1 MLYNDFSEE
10 KADKLSKINQTSF
23 ATPESVMVQL
33 SKNNADD
40 SIVDKMNVFFSR
52 DKEGPFERLK
62 NSLAKQ
68 SGINPDTVSSL
79 RELYTKKTFMGL
91 RSVWEDT
98 FPRVGRAIA
107 LKQQGVDN
115 PWQKADVSPYKIW
128 DAKREK
134 GEVIDFGTAIFGDTN
149 PEDTKQYKELIDN
162 GASPEFARQTVL
174 KTKGE
179 NIWTLIEEES
189 RKVDMPEEVARE
201 LKARGKGTQAT
212 FGRVVWQLPPL
223 NFIAGPDDRAYDFW
237 TGVVD
242 LGANIFDPTFIVG
255 KVAKT
260 VKGGTKM
267 LALSDEAAASVGLLN
282 GYVRKSFSKRTVKD
296 VINSPSGDNIA
307 EFLLKNKDKPATI
320 LEQSNFKFVN
330 KYIMTDEQ
338 LASNTTKFMNDLK
351 NITEEGQSGIL
362 KVKELL
368 MENANVLAASTEGMI
383 PEIQKVGRFSQFLD
397 TYFGAG
403 YQTKLKANNPDQ
415 LIVNY
420 TKFLKSIDPKSN
432 LLGFDRNQ
440 RLTQLLDKLDAT
452 KTKDPFLRGNII
464 VNAVIEDMGSLRKI
478 VDESF
483 ETSKTLSTNGKIR
496 AQALSKSVFTNL
508 TKYVGEVSDDM
519 GKNKSLYTNL
529 SELPN
534 EMKILWGDE
543 LTKLGW
549 STEDINK
556 GFNTFANQ
564 PILESTLTRDIRL
577 PDVSE
582 VVKLVNTLDK
592 SMKGQFLKAADIVGS
607 KGIDSVMDFYVGKVF
622 KPIALLRPAW
632 TVRVIAEEQ
641 LRALADGVL
650 GIRDNYL
657 NPMSIL
663 GRMGLIDVRPSAARS
678 GWLNNGVF
686 EAGIGEAESRAFDNL
701 TGNTI
706 RQKVDWEVVQR
717 EATDIIQQTGVGNPN
732 TKNWNEG
739 QYRVINNYLDS
750 KLTQAIAKIKLQGSD
765 IESARR
771 SIATEQLIDD
781 MLTEGNEFREAMLSI
796 STSTNQENVLQV
808 LQTTTD
814 RTVIRQFLDTLSE
827 AVTADLSKD
836 GNITAEMW
844 ELLATGKFKNA
855 AGETIDIK
863 QIARGSATKAEKA
876 LFDAGELSAKRQRE
890 IAKTNEQNMNKAI
903 KEYVNKFGDS
913 LTIDVKH
920 RTKPITLDSK
930 FYDKFVNYGMEWLM
944 TRPTNNMSRIPV
956 FKSTYWNK
964 SAELISISSEA
975 VKDKILKGAADA
987 GINKRQIERWRKIVS
1002 AGDEGIDDPELIE
1015 QLAKGSAVQ
1024 KTKDLLYDITES
1036 RRFWDVARWVFPF
1049 GNAYQEV
1056 LTTWTKLLGSN
1067 PAVASRA
1074 STVWSGSTQPTDEFT
1089 DTGKGFFFE
1098 NPTNGSVV
1106 FNYPGQKLA
1115 RDWMFGEAENNL
1127 NVNVNL
1133 PVYAQSLNIAA
1144 TVLPGVGPTLRIP
1157 AAYFFQNFPEES
1169 FANKIIFG
1177 DFAAPDLSVEGELTK
1192 ALGLKPAWFD
1202 KFLKLVYN
1210 KEENSQGVFANT
1222 VMDTYEALLYAGLID
1237 DSTEKSFKE
1246 GMDLAV
1252 DKAKGL
1258 FAIRVVS
1265 QFLGPS
1271 GVSSPIYDITD
1282 KNGNVFMLET
1292 LADEYRSIKISNNY
1306 DDTVATQKF
1315 LQKFGFNPLALTVS
1329 KTVSIEKFPVTGE
1342 GYDWYKENKDL
1353 YEEYPYVA
1361 WYLEPPVSYA
1371 EFSYPA
1377 YREGIEQNKRV
1388 YRTPEQFAIA
1398 KNKLLGAV
1406 AMDQYEREVG
1416 IAGNNTEAAKT
1427 IRDKYKK
1434 QLMDQ
1439 YWGYGQPGIVGSP
1452 TQPSTDMQIEQLQK
1466 MVNDPELQDNEQVK
1480 SIKLYLEQRQNLI
1493 NITKATQD
1501 SETIWKT
1508 SRNYAGAR
1516 QMLRQYA
1523 DTLITENQKFGPIFD
1538 QLLAKELQP
1547 EYEDD
1552 LLLQLNESNN
1562 G

>member
-1 MLYNDFSEE
+1 
-10 KADKLSKINQTSF
+10 
-23 ATPESVMVQL
+23 
-33 SKNNADD
+33 
-40 SIVDKMNVFFSR
+40 
-52 DKEGPFERLK
+52 
-62 NSLAKQ
+62 
-68 SGINPDTVSSL
+68 
-79 RELYTKKTFMGL
+79 
-91 RSVWEDT
+91 
-98 FPRVGRAIA
+98 
-107 LKQQGVDN
+107 
-115 PWQKADVSPYKIW
+115 
-128 DAKREK
+128 
-134 GEVIDFGTAIFGDTN
+134 
-149 PEDTKQYKELIDN
+149 
-162 GASPEFARQTVL
+162 
-174 KTKGE
+174 
-179 NIWTLIEEES
+179 
-189 RKVDMPEEVARE
+189 
-201 LKARGKGTQAT
+201 
-212 FGRVVWQLPPL
+212 
-223 NFIAGPDDRAYDFW
+223 
-237 TGVVD
+237 
-242 LGANIFDPTFIVG
+242 
-255 KVAKT
+255 
-260 VKGGTKM
+260 
-267 LALSDEAAASVGLLN
+267 
-282 GYVRKSFSKRTVKD
+282 
-296 VINSPSGDNIA
+296 
-307 EFLLKNKDKPATI
+307 
-320 LEQSNFKFVN
+320 
-330 KYIMTDEQ
+330 
-338 LASNTTKFMNDLK
+338 
-351 NITEEGQSGIL
+351 
-362 KVKELL
+362 
-368 MENANVLAASTEGMI
+368 
-383 PEIQKVGRFSQFLD
+383 
-397 TYFGAG
+397 
-403 YQTKLKANNPDQ
+403 
-415 LIVNY
+415 
-420 TKFLKSIDPKSN
+420 
-432 LLGFDRNQ
+432 
-440 RLTQLLDKLDAT
+440 
-452 KTKDPFLRGNII
+452 
-464 VNAVIEDMGSLRKI
+464 MGSLRKI

-483 ETSKTLSTNGKIR
+483 EISKTLSTNGKIR
-496 AQALSKSVFTNL
+496 AKALSQSVFTNL
-508 TKYVGEVSDDM
+508 SKYIGEVSDDM

-529 SELPN
+529 SELPD

-549 STEDINK
+549 SAEDINK

-582 VVKLVNTLDK
+582 VIKLVNKLDK

-701 TGNTI
+701 TGNTM
-706 RQKVDWEVVQR
+706 RQKIEWETVQK
-717 EATDIIQQTGVGNPN
+717 EATDIIQQTGIGNPN

-739 QYRVINNYLDS
+739 QYRVINNYLNS

-781 MLTEGNEFREAMLSI
+781 MLTEGNELREAMLSI

-855 AGETIDIK
+855 AGQTIDIK

-876 LFDAGELSAKRQRE
+876 LFDSGDLGAKRTRE

-920 RTKPITLDSK
+920 RTKPITLDSS

-964 SAELISISSEA
+964 SAELISISSES
-975 VKDKILKGAADA
+975 VKQQILKGAKKA
-987 GINKRQIERWRKIVS
+987 GINQKQINKWDKLYKS

-1056 LTTWTKLLGSN
+1056 LTTWTKLLGAN
-1067 PAVASRA
+1067 PAISARG
-1074 STVWSGSTQPTDEFT
+1074 STVWSGATQPTDELT

-1098 NPTNGSVV
+1098 HPTNGSVV
-1106 FNYPGQKLA
+1106 FNFPGQGLVQ
-1115 RDWMFGEAENNL
+1115 DWMFGEAENNL

-1144 TVLPGVGPTLRIP
+1144 TVLPGVGPTIRIP
-1157 AAYFFQNFPEES
+1157 AAFFFQNFPDES

-1177 DFAAPDLSVEGELTK
+1177 DFAAPDLSIEGELTK
-1192 ALGLKPAWFD
+1192 ALGFKPAWAD
-1202 KFLKLVYN
+1202 KFKTVLYN
-1210 KEENSQGVFANT
+1210 KGENSQGVFGNT
-1222 VMDTYEALLYAGLID
+1222 VMDTYEALLYAGLVD
-1237 DSTEKSFKE
+1237 DSTEE
-1246 GMDLAV
+1246 GFNKGINLAV
-1252 DKAKGL
+1252 EKARGL
-1258 FAIRVVS
+1258 FMIRVLS
-1265 QFLGPS
+1265 QFIGPS
-1271 GVSSPIYDITD
+1271 GIASPVYDITD
-1282 KNGNVFMLET
+1282 KNGNVFYLET
-1292 LADEYRSIKISNNY
+1292 LADEYRSIKVSNNY
-1306 DDTVATQKF
+1306 DDTIATQKF
-1315 LQKFGFNPLALTVS
+1315 IQKFGFNPLALTVS
-1329 KTVSIEKFPVTGE
+1329 KTISIEKFPVTTE

-1353 YEEYPYVA
+1353 YEEYPLVA
-1361 WYLEPPVSYA
+1361 WYLEPPSSYA
-1371 EFSYPA
+1371 EFSFPA
-1377 YREGIEQNKRV
+1377 YREGIEQNKRE

-1406 AMDQYEREVG
+1406 AMDEYERLMG
-1416 IAGNNTEAAKT
+1416 ISGNNTDPAKT
-1427 IRDKYKK
+1427 IRDEYKK

-1452 TQPSTDMQIEQLQK
+1452 NQPSTDMQIEQLIK
-1466 MVNDPELQDNEQVK
+1466 MSNDSELQDNEQIK

-1493 NITKATQD
+1493 NFTIKTQD

-1516 QMLRQYA
+1516 QILRQYA
-1523 DTLITENQKFGPIFD
+1523 DTLITQNQKFGPIFD

>member
-115 PWQKADVSPYKIW
+115 PWQKADVSPYKVW

-255 KVAKT
+255 KAAKT
-260 VKGGTKM
+260 VKGGQKL
-267 LALSDEAAASVGLLN
+267 LALSDDAAASVGLLN

-330 KYIMTDEQ
+330 KYIMNDEQ
-338 LASNTTKFMNDLK
+338 LASNTTKFMDDLK
-351 NITEEGQSGIL
+351 NITEEGQAGVL

-368 MENANVLAASTEGMI
+368 MNNSNVLAASTEGMI
-383 PEIQKVGRFSQFLD
+383 PEIQKVGRFPQFLD

-415 LIVNY
+415 LLVNY
-420 TKFLKSIDPKSN
+420 TKFLKSIDPKAK
-432 LLGFDRNQ
+432 LIDRNV
-440 RLTQLLDKLDAT
+440 RLDELINKLDAT

-483 ETSKTLSTNGKIR
+483 KTSKTLSTNGKIR

-508 TKYVGEVSDDM
+508 TKYVSEVSDDVT
-519 GKNKSLYTNL
+519 KNKSLYTNL
-529 SELPN
+529 SNLPD
-534 EMKILWGDE
+534 EMKIMWGDE

-592 SMKGQFLKAADIVGS
+592 NMKGQFLKAADIVGS

-641 LRALADGVL
+641 LRGLADGVL

-686 EAGIGEAESRAFDNL
+686 ETGIGEAESRAFDNL
-701 TGNTI
+701 TGKTI
-706 RQKVDWEVVQR
+706 REQIKWEVVQK
-717 EATDIIQQTGVGNPN
+717 EATDIIQQTGIGNPN
-732 TKNWNEG
+732 TKKWNEG
-739 QYRVINNYLDS
+739 QFRVINNFLDS
-750 KLTQAIAKIKLQGSD
+750 KLTQAIAKIKLQGTD

-781 MLTEGNEFREAMLSI
+781 MLTEGNEFREAMLAI
-796 STSTNQENVLQV
+796 STSTNKENVLQV

-814 RTVIRQFLDTLSE
+814 RNVIRQFLDTLSE
-827 AVTADLSKD
+827 VATADLSKE

-844 ELLATGKFKNA
+844 ELLATGKFTNA
-855 AGETIDIK
+855 AGQTIDIK

-876 LFDAGELSAKRQRE
+876 LFDSGDLGAKRQKE

-903 KEYVNKFGDS
+903 KEYVDKFGDS
-913 LTIDVKH
+913 LTVDVKH
-920 RTKPITLDSK
+920 RTKPLTLDSNV
-930 FYDKFVNYGMEWLM
+930 YDRFVGRAMDLLM
-944 TRPTNNMSRIPV
+944 TRPTNAMSRIPV

-964 SAELISISSEA
+964 SAELISVSSEA

-987 GINKRQIERWRKIVS
+987 GINKKQIERWRKIVS

-1067 PAVASRA
+1067 PAIASRA
-1074 STVWSGSTQPTDEFT
+1074 STVWSGATQPTDELT

-1098 NPTNGSVV
+1098 HPTNGSVV
-1106 FNYPGQKLA
+1106 FNYPGQGLTQ
-1115 RDWMFGEAENNL
+1115 DWMFGEAENNL
-1127 NVNVNL
+1127 GVNVNL

-1144 TVLPGVGPTLRIP
+1144 TVLPGVGPTIRIP
-1157 AAYFFQNFPEES
+1157 AAFFFQNFPDES

-1177 DFAAPDLSVEGELTK
+1177 DFAAPDLSIEGELSK
-1192 ALGLKPAWFD
+1192 ALGFKPAWAD
-1202 KFLKLVYN
+1202 KLKTVLYN
-1210 KEENSQGVFANT
+1210 KGENSQGVFGNT

-1237 DSTEKSFKE
+1237 DSTEEGFNE

-1252 DKAKGL
+1252 EKARGL
-1258 FAIRVVS
+1258 FIIRVLS
-1265 QFLGPS
+1265 QFIGPS
-1271 GVSSPIYDITD
+1271 GIASSVYDITD
-1282 KNGNVFMLET
+1282 KNGNVFYLET
-1292 LADEYRSIKISNNY
+1292 LADEYRSIKVSNNY
-1306 DDTVATQKF
+1306 DDTIATQKF
-1315 LQKFGFNPLALTVS
+1315 IQKFGFNPLTLTVS
-1329 KTVSIEKFPVTGE
+1329 KTISIEKFPVTTE

-1361 WYLEPPVSYA
+1361 WYLEPPSSYA
-1371 EFSYPA
+1371 EFSFPA

-1406 AMDQYEREVG
+1406 AMDEYERLIG
-1416 IAGNNTEAAKT
+1416 ISGNNTDAAKT

-1452 TQPSTDMQIEQLQK
+1452 NQPSTDMQIEQLIK
-1466 MVNDPELQDNEQVK
+1466 MSNDSELQDNEQIK

-1493 NITKATQD
+1493 NITKETQD

-1523 DTLITENQKFGPIFD
+1523 DTLITQNQKFGPIFD